1 MESNENSYNSPD
13 HASSQNPTVEA
24 SPAEQLHSQTDM
36 TISDGK
42 KKRVGFSS
50 DVTPPSPVP
59 VRSSTLGSK
68 HDGETVLSPVEADT
82 PPTSTLHSGLPT
94 LDEEPKRFRR
104 PEISDTELARQIHL
118 AMGEPYVPKPKPA
131 IRKPTVPVDIKL
143 GELNIAGDFHGPSQQ
158 KDASGK
164 QAHDR
169 AQKLAAKVGS
179 YNVSATASRRNSL
192 DIEEEDLPDCPRPV
206 ISRPATGTVA
216 TDDDEDS
223 DEGVLYQKKTTPQR
237 RSSNARAH
245 EEASRLVRTYTN
257 QLPTHY
263 DVEDQPLRSGQ
274 ITPID
279 EQHYAEDYIPKPKKY
294 RGGVLAS
301 LLKLQNS
308 HRQQHG
314 QHHESTTP
322 PLTGWRR
329 GHYKNISGDTA
340 SLSGTTP
347 SYTPGHSPASSG
359 TSTPTSKH
367 GLLRHWPRKHDSDT
381 RSLMSISA
389 LAGSSST
396 IALPTKEFSDEVLEK
411 AKTQKHVRPGMG
423 KRSKSSDAFAAAFKR
438 MSKPRLEDEIRITVH
453 IAETIARQQYL
464 VKLCRALMEYG
475 APTHRLEEYMKAS
488 SRVLEIEAQ
497 WLYIPGCMLISFDDP
512 TTHTTE
518 VKLVRVS
525 QGVDLGKLRDS
536 HQIYKEVVHDQI
548 GVEEATQRLEKIV
561 GRPRK
566 FSTWFLVVMYGIAAV
581 GVGPFAFKARL
592 IDLPI
597 AFILGALVGILQIV
611 ISPRSDL
618 YANIFEVSAAVL
630 TSFLARAFGSI
641 PDGHGGRLF
650 CFSALAQSSIALIL
664 PGYTVLCASLELQ
677 SRSIVAGSVRMVY
690 AIIYSLFLGF
700 GITIGT
706 VIYGVMDSNATSET
720 SCPDPMGDYWFF
732 FFVPLFTLCLIIINQ
747 AKWKQAPVMLIIAMS
762 GYLVNYFTSQRFQGN
777 LQVPQAL
784 GALTIGIEAN
794 LYARVGRSVDNIFIN
809 IWEKNIRPISLRI
822 RSKLE
827 NSTSS
832 TLRKLGSL
840 ESLPLP
846 STRHDR
852 LKPKLGYGLAAAAM
866 LPAIFVQVP
875 SGLAV
880 SGSLLSGITSA
891 DQITSNTTG
900 TTTAAAGTIQD
911 ISSSAAF
918 NVSYSV
924 IEVAIGI
931 TVGLFLSA
939 LIVYPLGKR
948 RSGLF
953 SF

>member
-1 MESNENSYNSPD
+1 MESYEDPLNSPD
-13 HASSQNPTVEA
+13 HASSQTPTIEVSSADRSNPQA
-24 SPAEQLHSQTDM
+24 DM
-36 TISDGK
+36 AISDGK

-50 DVTPPSPVP
+50 DITPPSPDTVRGSSLGPRIHGDTVP
-59 VRSSTLGSK
+59 DL
-68 HDGETVLSPVEADT
+68 LEADT
-82 PPTSTLHSGLPT
+82 PPSTLHPVLPVT
-94 LDEEPKRFRR
+94 DEEPQRFRR
-104 PEISDTELARQIHL
+104 LEISDNELARQIHL

-131 IRKPTVPVDIKL
+131 IRKTTQPSEIEL
-143 GELNIAGDFHGPSQQ
+143 GELNAAGEGPSRP
-158 KDASGK
+158 KDVSGQ

-179 YNVSATASRRNSL
+179 YNVSAAASRRNSL
-192 DIEEEDLPDCPRPV
+192 DIEEEDLPDRPRPV
-206 ISRPATGTVA
+206 IPRSLPSSSAP
-216 TDDDEDS
+216 TDDEHDS
-223 DEGVLYQKKTTPQR
+223 DEGVLYKKRAEPQR
-237 RSSNARAH
+237 QSSGAKAH
-245 EEASRLVRTYTN
+245 EEASRLVRKYTN
-257 QLPTHY
+257 HLSSHY
-263 DVEDQPLRSGQ
+263 DTEDPPLVSGQ
-274 ITPID
+274 VTPVD
-279 EQHYAEDYIPKPKKY
+279 EQTYAEDYVPKPRKY
-294 RGGVLAS
+294 RGSVLSS
-301 LLKLQNS
+301 LLKLQS
-308 HRQQHG
+308 AREQHD
-314 QHHESTTP
+314 P
-322 PLTGWRR
+322 MPTGWKR
-329 GHYKNISGDTA
+329 GHYRAASVDTA

-347 SYTPGHSPASSG
+347 SHTPGHSPSSSG
-359 TSTPTSKH
+359 TSTPNSKH
-367 GLLRHWPRKHDSDT
+367 GLLSHWPRKHARDRD
-381 RSLMSISA
+381 SLMSISA

-411 AKTQKHVRPGMG
+411 AKAHKAARPGVG
-423 KRSKSSDAFAAAFKR
+423 KRSKSSELVHAFKKKN
-438 MSKPRLEDEIRITVH
+438 KPRLEEEIKITIH
-453 IAETIARQQYL
+453 IAETLARQRYL
-464 VKLCRALMEYG
+464 IKLCRALMEYG
-475 APTHRLEEYMKAS
+475 APTHRLEEYLKAS
-488 SRVLEIEAQ
+488 SRVLEISAQ

-518 VKLVRVS
+518 VKLVRVN
-525 QGVDLGKLRDS
+525 QGVDLGKMRDC

-548 GVEEATQRLEKIV
+548 GVEEATLRLETIV
-561 GRPRK
+561 SRPRK
-566 FSTWFLVVMYGIAAV
+566 FKTWFLVMMYGFAAV
-581 GVGPFAFKARL
+581 SVGPFAFKARL

-597 AFILGALVGILQIV
+597 AFLLGALVGILQIV

-706 VIYGVMDSNATSET
+706 VIYGVMDKDATSET
-720 SCPDPMGDYWFF
+720 TCSDPMGEYWFF

-747 AKWKQAPVMLIIAMS
+747 AKWKQAPIMLFISFS
-762 GYLVNYFTSQRFQGN
+762 GYLVNYFTSQRFTGN

-794 LYARVGRSVDNIFIN
+794 LYARVGRSVDNFFIN
-809 IWEKNIRPISLRI
+809 IWEFKIRPVFLNIRT
-822 RSKLE
+822 KLE
-827 NSTSS
+827 SSSS
-832 TLRKLGSL
+832 TTLRNLASL
-840 ESLPLP
+840 ESLPHQRRSHP
-846 STRHDR
+846 
-852 LKPKLGYGLAAAAM
+852 KQKLGYGLAAAAM

-880 SGSLLSGITSA
+880 SGSLLSGLTSA
-891 DQITSNTTG
+891 DQIISNTTG
-900 TTTAAAGTIQD
+900 TTTASAGTSD